1 MKFKPMFFLSKSHI
15 VSKRTK
21 GKRLVAVST
30 GEIVLPKYTTSGT
43 ITGVKND

>member
-1 MKFKPMFFLSKSHI
+1 MKFKPMFFLSKSRI
-15 VSKRTK
+15 VSKHKK

-43 ITGVKND
+43 ITGGKND